1 MIWFLAT
8 DSIYYQDDGKE
19 LIRKTVIKLG
29 LNVNDEILDNVLQIF
44 HKEDA
49 SKMLKAGY
57 LSKHV
62 ISPVEPDE
70 LEGFF
75 TVIELPNAK
84 GIITETQHQLG
95 ITAQEVLK
103 EEIGMNVS
111 KSSYKFSDMAG
122 AEKLKEYIE
131 RLLIAKSAG
140 EKVKG
145 ILLTGVA
152 GTGKS
157 FAAKCLA
164 GETNRLLVELN
175 FATLS
180 YSLNP
185 VKEFLRIVDF
195 LVSQGQTYIIWIDEI
210 EKMFDINSST
220 SQHLLNVFLT
230 FQNEI
235 GNTINLDAIVVAT
248 ANDITKIID
257 HHPETVR
264 SGRFDLRLFLNFPKR
279 DTAKKVFALY
289 INRYNENLG
298 DRYYALLKSYMLGS
312 IEEDN
317 PFLPYLRH
325 KNNIKIATNI
335 FKLLKKL
342 SLPIFSKKFNDKFFG
357 LCTFNVELP
366 DDFSQRFILDF
377 DLDFLVGYIDN
388 YDFNVSRSDKVNK
401 NFPYVHAEIEQLTSQ
416 LFLHNAY
423 DKLDSKEKL
432 VNIIHILLQDNVP
445 LGESTKEP
453 IQKMLAQKKFFLEIS

>member
-1 MIWFLAT
+1 MIWFLAK
-8 DSIYYQDDGKE
+8 DSIYYQEDGKN
-19 LIRKTVIKLG
+19 LIKKSIVKLG
-29 LNVNDEILDNVLQIF
+29 LQVNDNMLENMLQIF
-44 HKEDA
+44 SKEDA
-49 SKMLKAGY
+49 SKMLKSGY
-57 LSKHV
+57 LNKHV
-62 ISPVEPDE
+62 ISPVAPDE

-75 TVIELPNAK
+75 TIVELPNAK
-84 GIITETQHQLG
+84 GIITETQYELG
-95 ITAQEVLK
+95 ITAQQVLK

-164 GETNRLLVELN
+164 GETDRLLVELN

-180 YSLNP
+180 YSKNP

-195 LVSQGQTYIIWIDEI
+195 LVSQGQKYIIWIDEI

-264 SGRFDLRLFLNFPKR
+264 SGRFDLRLFLNFPRR
-279 DTAKKVFALY
+279 DTAKKVFTLY
-289 INRYNENLG
+289 IERYNENL
-298 DRYYALLKSYMLGS
+298 DTRYYALLKSYMLNS
-312 IEEDN
+312 IDDDN
-317 PFLPYLRH
+317 PFLPYL
-325 KNNIKIATNI
+325 KYKDNIKISTNI

-342 SLPIFSKKFNDKFFG
+342 SLPVFSKKFNNKFFG
-357 LCTFNVELP
+357 LCSFNIELP
-366 DDFSQRFILDF
+366 EDFSTRFRLDF
-377 DLDFLVGYIDN
+377 DLDFLIGFIDN

-416 LFLHNAY
+416 IFLHNAY

-432 VNIIHILLQDNVP
+432 VKIIDKLLKDNVP